1 VKQTLTGKAIA
12 ACYFLSKS
20 LYLLRRAIHN
30 DLDLTNHLQNAVNS
44 LRFAFARDESICT
57 GKVVRL

>member
-1 VKQTLTGKAIA
+1 VKHTLTGKAIA

-20 LYLLRRAIHN
+20 LYLLRRAIN
-30 DLDLTNHLQNAVNS
+30 EDLALTNHPQDAVNS
-44 LRFAFARDESICT
+44 PRIAFTRDESICT